1 MTDSYK
7 HSSLLPFDINL
18 DREMYRTRGHY
29 EEILEQI
36 YSVFL

>member
-1 MTDSYK
+1 MTDSDK

-18 DREMYRTRGHY
+18 DREMYRIRGPY
-29 EEILEQI
+29 KEILEQI